1 MRKKIFIF
9 MFLVILTLSY
19 LDFNA
24 YADNS
29 DYKTFSEVIMAN
41 GKLLANFT
49 DKEFEECFS
58 KLNKQFFGVSV
69 YIEND
74 NVDATYIS
82 NTLWSVTNTSS
93 TDVTYNVKVETETTN
108 KTTFSANSSASA
120 GASGN
125 ISGIKGE
132 ISAKCGVD
140 YSSQTTKS
148 VKQTE
153 TMSLVV
159 EAGSSAIVYLTGNL
173 SITNG
178 VASSYVF
185 FIEVVKGGFE
195 FAILKNQYARVEK
208 ARVWKSF
215 IF

>member
-1 MRKKIFIF
+1 MRKKIYFFIF
-9 MFLVILTLSY
+9 LFILTLSY
-19 LDFNA
+19 LDFNV

-29 DYKTFSEVIMAN
+29 DYRTFSEIIMAN

-49 DKEFEECFS
+49 DKEFEEYFS
-58 KLNKQFFGVSV
+58 HLNKQFFGISV

-125 ISGIKGE
+125 INGIKGE
-132 ISAKCGVD
+132 ISSKCGVD

-178 VASSYVF
+178 VASSYIF

-195 FAILKNQYARVEK
+195 FTILKNQYARVEK
-208 ARVWKSF
+208 ARV
-215 IF
+215 

>member
-1 MRKKIFIF
+1 MKKKICVFIF
-9 MFLVILTLSY
+9 LFILTMSY
-19 LDFNA
+19 LDLNS

-29 DYKTFSEVIMAN
+29 DYRTFSEVVMAS
-41 GKLLANFT
+41 GKLLANYT
-49 DKEFEECFS
+49 DAEFEECFG
-58 KLNKQFFGVSV
+58 KLQKQFMGISV

-82 NTLWSVTNTSS
+82 NTLWSVTNTSAS
-93 TDVTYNVKVETETTN
+93 DVTYNVKVETETTN

-120 GASGN
+120 GASGSLN
-125 ISGIKGE
+125 GIKGD
-132 ISAKCGVD
+132 ISSKCGID
-140 YSSQTTKS
+140 YSNQTTQS

-178 VASSYVF
+178 VASSYIL
-185 FIEVVKGGFE
+185 FIEVLKGGFE
-195 FAILKNQYARVEK
+195 FVILKNQYARVEK
-208 ARVWKSF
+208 ARV
-215 IF
+215 